1 MTRGRID
8 MVRGFVVSA
17 VGTGFSRVFGALRD
31 ISISH
36 VFGAGMASD
45 AFWIAYTIPNIFRRF
60 VADEGLTG
68 ALIPAVAKAEKE
80 GGDEEGRRLAGG
92 ALTWVLLS
100 SGLICA
106 LGMLAAPWLVKAFA
120 YGFTDNPEQ
129 FALAAVLTRWTLPQL
144 LFVALV
150 SYCEGLLNHRGHFF
164 WPKIAPGVIC
174 GFIAAS
180 AFLLADHFQQPIMA
194 LVVGVLVGGVAHLFV
209 CLPTMIKH
217 WGLLLP
223 RAVSLRDARL
233 RSFLGEMGK
242 VVLIGLFAQINLIV
256 LRQLASLLA
265 VGAVSQYW
273 NANRIV
279 DLAQGII
286 AVGVS
291 SALMPVI
298 ARDVAEQDWKSFTE
312 DFGRAMRLAAL
323 VLVPAGALLVA
334 IADPVTAVLFR
345 HGEYTVDD
353 TRVTA
358 MMVRMM
364 VPFMLA
370 VAGIN
375 IVKKVYFALEDRNT
389 LLAVGAVGVAL
400 TAAIGWGLILE
411 MQVAGLALALSVA
424 TVVQLAIYLLIL
436 RVRLGDRLGLGALV
450 VPMLKL
456 CAASGPAAAAAWAI
470 CLAGRWERG
479 PADLVNLALLTA
491 AFVAAVAVFAALAWL
506 LRIPELGA
514 LVRRLRRRRDPSASA

>member
-8 MVRGFVVSA
+8 LVRGFVVSA
-17 VGTGFSRVFGALRD
+17 IGTGFSRVFGALRD

-68 ALIPAVAKAEKE
+68 ALIPAVARAEKE
-80 GGDEEGRRLAGG
+80 AGDDEGRRLAGG
-92 ALTWVLLS
+92 ALTWVLVS
-100 SGLICA
+100 SSAICA
-106 LGMLAAPWLVKAFA
+106 LGMLGAPWLVKAFA
-120 YGFTDNPEQ
+120 YGFTDDPEQ
-129 FALAAVLTRWTLPQL
+129 FALATVLTRWTLPQL

-174 GFIAAS
+174 GCIAAS
-180 AFLLADHFQQPIMA
+180 AFLLAGHFRQPIMA
-194 LVVGVLVGGVAHLFV
+194 LVVGVLVGGVAHLLV
-209 CLPTMIKH
+209 CLPPMIRH

-223 RAVSLRDARL
+223 RAMSLRDARL
-233 RSFLGEMGK
+233 RSFLWEMGK
-242 VVLIGLFAQINLIV
+242 VVVIGLFAQVNLIV

-298 ARDVAEQDWKSFTE
+298 ARDVAEADWSSFTR

-334 IADPVTAVLFR
+334 IAEPVTAVLFR
-345 HGEYTVDD
+345 HGEYTVGD
-353 TRVTA
+353 TQVTA
-358 MMVRMM
+358 MMVRLM

-375 IVKKVYFALEDRNT
+375 IVKKVYFALDARNT
-389 LLAVGAVGVAL
+389 LLWVGAVGVAL
-400 TAAIGWGLILE
+400 TGAVGYGLIRE
-411 MQVAGLALALSVA
+411 MEVAGLAAALSVA
-424 TVVQLAIYLLIL
+424 TVAQLAIYLVIL
-436 RVRLGDRLGLGALV
+436 RVRLGGRMGLGALV
-450 VPMLKL
+450 APMLKL

-479 PADLVNLALLTA
+479 PAHLMNLLILAAALA
-491 AFVAAVAVFAALAWL
+491 AAVAVFVALAWAL
-506 LRIPELGA
+506 KIPELGA
-514 LVRRLRRRRDPSASA
+514 LLARLRRGRRDRD